1 MTSPIASLSASL
13 VRLATCRYISFDA
26 IQPTLMHFLGCI
38 ASAAN
43 VDGFCLMRD
52 KIKGDLIPNSAKQ
65 LPSVTYMNPV
75 ALWIE
80 ATCVLLL

>member
-1 MTSPIASLSASL
+1 
-13 VRLATCRYISFDA
+13 
-26 IQPTLMHFLGCI
+26 MHLLGCI

-52 KIKGDLIPNSAKQ
+52 KIKGDLIPNSAKL
-65 LPSVTYMNPV
+65 LPILTYMNPV

-80 ATCVLLL
+80 ATYVLLL

>member
-1 MTSPIASLSASL
+1 MWHACAPH
-13 VRLATCRYISFDA
+13 RYASFDA
-26 IQPTLMHFLGCI
+26 VQPTLRHLLGCI

-52 KIKGDLIPNSAKQ
+52 KIKGDLIPNSAKL
-65 LPSVTYMNPV
+65 LPILTYMNPV

-80 ATCVLLL
+80 ATYVLLL